1 MCRLAG
7 PQHREIGS
15 TISTGNAS
23 WGTTIKKYFSLS
35 HYVSLTFQNTK
46 VTSLVYQ
53 RIFAIISYNYIK
65 KERDKMIVKTEE
77 ELQALKEIG
86 YICAKVRNTMQAAT
100 KPGIT
105 TKELDN
111 IAKEL
116 FEEYGAISAPI
127 HDENFPGQTC
137 ISVNEEVAHGI
148 PSKRVIREGDL
159 VNIDVS
165 ALKNGYYADTGIS
178 FVVGESDDPMK
189 QKVCDVATMAFEN
202 AIAKVKP
209 GTKLSNIGKAVH
221 NTARQN
227 DLKVIKNLTG
237 HGVGLSLHEAPA
249 HVLNY
254 FDPKDKTLLTE
265 GMVLAIEPFISSN
278 ASFVTEGKNEW
289 AFETSDKSFVAQ
301 IEHTV
306 IVTKDG
312 PILTTKIEEE

>member
-1 MCRLAG
+1 
-7 PQHREIGS
+7 
-15 TISTGNAS
+15 
-23 WGTTIKKYFSLS
+23 
-35 HYVSLTFQNTK
+35 
-46 VTSLVYQ
+46 
-53 RIFAIISYNYIK
+53 
-65 KERDKMIVKTEE
+65 MIVKTDE

-86 YICAKVRNTMQAAT
+86 YICAKVRDTMQEAT

-116 FEEYGAISAPI
+116 FEEHGAISAPI
-127 HDENFPGQTC
+127 HDEKFPGQTC

-148 PSKRVIREGDL
+148 PGKRVIREGDL

-178 FVVGESDDPMK
+178 FVVGEADNPLK
-189 QKVCDVATMAFEN
+189 QKVCDVALEAFDA

-221 NTARQN
+221 ATARKN
-227 DLKVIKNLTG
+227 DLTVIKNLTG
-237 HGVGLSLHEAPA
+237 HGVGQSLHEAPS
-249 HVLNY
+249 HVMNY
-254 FDPKDKTLLTE
+254 YDPKDKTLLKE
-265 GMVLAIEPFISSN
+265 GVVIAVEPFISSK
-278 ASFVTEGKNEW
+278 ATFVTEGKNDW
-289 AFETSDKSFVAQ
+289 AFETKDKSFVAQ

-312 PILTTKIEEE
+312 PILTTKID

>member
-1 MCRLAG
+1 
-7 PQHREIGS
+7 
-15 TISTGNAS
+15 
-23 WGTTIKKYFSLS
+23 
-35 HYVSLTFQNTK
+35 
-46 VTSLVYQ
+46 
-53 RIFAIISYNYIK
+53 
-65 KERDKMIVKTEE
+65 MIVKTDE

-86 YICAKVRNTMQAAT
+86 YICAKVRDTMQEAT

-116 FEEYGAISAPI
+116 FEEHGAISAPI
-127 HDENFPGQTC
+127 HDEKFPGQTC

-178 FVVGESDDPMK
+178 FVVGEADNPLK
-189 QKVCDVATMAFEN
+189 QKVCDVALEAFD
-202 AIAKVKP
+202 AAMAKVKP

-221 NTARQN
+221 ATARKN
-227 DLKVIKNLTG
+227 DLTVIKNLTG
-237 HGVGLSLHEAPA
+237 HGVGQSLHEAPS
-249 HVLNY
+249 HVMNY
-254 FDPKDKTLLTE
+254 YDPKDKTLLKE
-265 GMVLAIEPFISSN
+265 GVVIAVEPFISSK
-278 ASFVTEGKNEW
+278 ATFVTEGKNDW
-289 AFETSDKSFVAQ
+289 AFETKDKSFVAQ

-312 PILTTKIEEE
+312 PILTTKID

>member
-1 MCRLAG
+1 
-7 PQHREIGS
+7 
-15 TISTGNAS
+15 
-23 WGTTIKKYFSLS
+23 
-35 HYVSLTFQNTK
+35 
-46 VTSLVYQ
+46 
-53 RIFAIISYNYIK
+53 
-65 KERDKMIVKTEE
+65 MIVKTDE

-86 YICAKVRNTMQAAT
+86 AICANIRDTMKAAT

-111 IAKEL
+111 IAKDM
-116 FEEYGAISAPI
+116 FEASGAISAPI

-178 FVVGESDDPMK
+178 FVVGEIDQEIK
-189 QKVCDVATMAFEN
+189 HKVCEVAQEAFD
-202 AIAKVKP
+202 AAMKKVKP
-209 GTKLSNIGKAVH
+209 GAKLSQIGKAVH
-221 NTARQN
+221 ATARKN

-237 HGVGLSLHEAPA
+237 HGVGESLHEAPA

-254 FDPKDKTLLTE
+254 FDPQEKTLLKE
-265 GMVLAIEPFISSN
+265 GMVLAVEPFISSN
-278 ASFVTEGKNEW
+278 ATYVTEGKNEW
-289 AFETSDKSFVAQ
+289 AFETKDKSFVAQ

-312 PILTTKIEEE
+312 PVLTTKSIDAE